1 MLRGLKHWWVSSRAA
16 GIDIPPQLWQQVEQD
31 LPFLRRL
38 GPESRRQLRDLAR
51 QFIADKEWTGAQNL
65 TLTPQIQLAIALQAC
80 LPVLKLGLDWYSDW
94 VGVIVY
100 PGDFVIPRRVMDED
114 GVVHEYDDDV
124 VGEAW
129 EGGPV
134 LISWFDRA
142 EDHSGINVVIHEF
155 AHKLDMRKGTADG
168 MPALHSGMS
177 SARWIATM
185 SAAYADFCHRI
196 DAGEETA
203 IDPYATEHPAEF
215 FAVLSEVFFETPE
228 LLHEQYPEVYQEFSD
243 FYRQDP
249 RYPVG

>member
-1 MLRGLKHWWVSSRAA
+1 MLRGLKQWWLSRQAA
-16 GIDIPPQLWQQVEQD
+16 RLEIPSQLWQEVEQH
-31 LPFLRRL
+31 LPFLDRL
-38 GPESRRQLRDLAR
+38 GPESRLQLRDLAR

-142 EDHSGINVVIHEF
+142 EDHGGINIVIHEF

-168 MPALHSGMS
+168 MPSLHSGMS
-177 SARWIATM
+177 TTRWIATM
-185 SAAYADFCHRI
+185 SAAYEHFCRRI
-196 DAGEETA
+196 DAGEGTA
-203 IDPYATEHPAEF
+203 IDPYAAEHPAEF

-228 LLHEQYPEVYQEFSD
+228 LLHEEYPDVYQEFSD

-249 RYPVG
+249 RHPVD